1 MVSVW
6 WWWRIGDGGDLM
18 VMRWKGG
25 GGGGYKETSS
35 CSRQMAWDDPNSCV
49 ILSLI
54 GIFPLSCNRF
64 HFHHFQCIYCC
75 FIVVLIRTWWW
86 WWYGWVKKRVMWWFF
101 HNITTSYSP
110 SSATLIFD
118 RKPTHTH
125 QDQSYICQS
134 TKIYLSSPHSS
145 ISITIYIAQLLASF
159 LSDKTVLY
167 EEA

>member
-1 MVSVW
+1 MCILQNRDKKEHVHFDINATNRLFSQHIPQCTANKKEKKLLVAVQWW

-18 VMRWKGG
+18 VMRWK
-25 GGGGYKETSS
+25 GGGYKETSS

-86 WWYGWVKKRVMWWFF
+86 YWWCEWVSKRESCGSSSF
-101 HNITTSYSP
+101 HNITTMYSP
-110 SSATLIFD
+110 LI
-118 RKPTHTH
+118 
-125 QDQSYICQS
+125 
-134 TKIYLSSPHSS
+134 L
-145 ISITIYIAQLLASF
+145 
-159 LSDKTVLY
+159 
-167 EEA
+167 